1 MGDTNPPEVPK
12 EVSLTKGSLSADEL
26 AALKARVAAQLAEV
40 KAAQSVGQATG
51 EAGSAASSLPET
63 LRVKL
68 EAEEEAPPLPQA
80 PAATDEAPTTG

>member
-1 MGDTNPPEVPK
+1 MVDAKPPEGETPLAK
-12 EVSLTKGSLSADEL
+12 SSLTPDRL